1 MRLYGRATFFR
12 DCARFG
18 LFNAKMHTLPLFY
31 LFGVIFDFFGCFL
44 PILLAKNFQ
53 TEVLVA
59 HKKLLLES
67 LHCSGGKFSYKVT
80 MSVCLSGCLFAPS
93 GAFSLNWPHWA
104 GSVIESPCPD
114 VCVFLCLRHRVQFF
128 SRPLIGPEIT

>member
-1 MRLYGRATFFR
+1 MQPYGRATFFR

-18 LFNAKMHTLPLFY
+18 IFNAKMHNLLLFY
-31 LFGVIFDFFGCFL
+31 LFGVIFHFFWLFFAYFVC
-44 PILLAKNFQ
+44 KNFQ

-80 MSVCLSGCLFAPS
+80 MSVCLSVCLFAPS

-104 GSVIESPCPD
+104 DSVIESPAKQ
-114 VCVFLCLRHRVQFF
+114 RYGEMR
-128 SRPLIGPEIT
+128 IEIK